1 MIAQAFETERA
12 RDARG
17 HAQGDPGRLDQDGP
31 RPAERVQQRRRRVPA
46 CQGQHA
52 GRQVFAQ
59 RGFALVQA
67 PAALEQG
74 FAGGIQVQGGRVARQ
89 EQVNAG
95 VRAHRV
101 DAGATAGFAPGS

>member
-74 FAGGIQVQGGRVARQ
+74 FAGGSQVQGGRVAL
-89 EQVNAG
+89 
-95 VRAHRV
+95 RASGRKCRPWHA
-101 DAGATAGFAPGS
+101 DCSTAGFAPGS